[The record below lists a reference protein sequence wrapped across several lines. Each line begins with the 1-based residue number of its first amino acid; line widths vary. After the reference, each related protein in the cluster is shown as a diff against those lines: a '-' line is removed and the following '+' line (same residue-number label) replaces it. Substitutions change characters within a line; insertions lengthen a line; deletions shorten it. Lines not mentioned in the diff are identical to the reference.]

1 MSQAKAITDHQQIK
15 RWAEDRGGRPAKVR
29 STADKS
35 GEGGVLRFDFAE
47 KDASLEEIS
56 WDEFFEIFEE
66 NGLAL
71 LEQEETRNGGVS
83 RFSKFVNR

>member
-1 MSQAKAITDHQQIK
+1 MSQAKVITDHQQIK
-15 RWAEDRGGRPAKVR
+15 RWAEERGGHPAKVR
-29 STADKS
+29 NTEDNS

-47 KDASLEEIS
+47 KDASLEDIS
-56 WDEFFEIFEE
+56 WEEFFEIFEE

-71 LEQEETRNGGVS
+71 LEQEETRSGRVS

>member
-1 MSQAKAITDHQQIK
+1 VIAIGLRATAGKCRCFLLAAASQGAH
-15 RWAEDRGGRPAKVR
+15 
-29 STADKS
+29 TADNS

-47 KDASLEEIS
+47 KDVSLEEIS
-56 WDEFFEIFEE
+56 WKEFFEIFKE

-71 LEQEETRNGGVS
+71 IEQEETRSGRIS